1 MTNVP
6 TLYDLIILFLIL
18 TFIPFW
24 TAFVISYVTYRRLGI
39 GFLGGLAGVISL
51 VPIMYLV
58 DSALW
63 MRGIIAGIFGG
74 TVLTLALSRYYK
86 PQTPKIRV
94 DNRTIVSLLLI
105 TGLIL
110 SSILYYSSE
119 KADLEFCI
127 DDPSGDVSYSGYTEP
142 ELSGHDNLDILR
154 LESRIAGDSV
164 ILEMELAGEINES
177 SAAEYTCYIAT
188 QEQNLWTNII
198 DIKNME
204 KEGNIL
210 RTKIPVESLKERKIF
225 QVLVVAS
232 EFDASHDLDL
242 YDNCSN
248 MGDFWGFLKI
258 LTS

>member
-6 TLYDLIILFLIL
+6 TLDDLLILFLVL

-39 GFLGGLAGVISL
+39 GLLGGLAGVISF
-51 VPIMYLV
+51 VPTMYLV

-63 MRGIIAGIFGG
+63 IRGVIAGVFGG
-74 TVLTLALSRYYK
+74 TVLVIALLRFHK
-86 PQTPKIRV
+86 PQIPKFRV
-94 DNRTIVSLLLI
+94 DNRMIVSLLLV

-110 SSILYYSSE
+110 SAVLYYSSE

-142 ELSGHDNLDILR
+142 KLSGHDNVDILR
-154 LESRIAGDSV
+154 LESHVVGDSV

-177 SAAEYTCYIAT
+177 SAAEYTCYIT
-188 QEQNLWTNII
+188 TEEQDLWTNII
-198 DIKNME
+198 DLKHME
-204 KEGNIL
+204 KKGNIL
-210 RTKIPVESLKERKIF
+210 RAKIPVESLNDRKIF
-225 QVLVVAS
+225 HVVAVAS
-232 EFDASHDLDL
+232 EPDASLDLGL

-248 MGDFWGFLKI
+248 RGDFWGFLKI